1 MSREHAANS
10 APAPAAPADRAPPL
24 RLALVGAGLITEG
37 GHLPAA
43 LASPLTEVVAI
54 VDPVRERAERLAR
67 AAGGTARVTTRLG
80 EVLAEIDAAV
90 LATPNDTHRAL
101 AVECL
106 EAGVSTLIEKPL
118 ARTVEEGEAIARAA
132 EQNGAAVAVGY
143 CTRFLE
149 NVRLLGELLAAGFF
163 GAVRGF
169 DYQFGSVRGWS
180 SLSGFHLDREAVGGG
195 LLVTT
200 GTHFLD
206 RMLWW
211 FGYPSELALEDD
223 SRGGPE
229 ANALATLRFDAA
241 GGGFAG
247 RVRLSRTVALQP
259 GLALR
264 TERGT
269 LLLRD
274 GADAALR
281 FRPAERPGLECRLA
295 RSAGP
300 LVPEGV
306 TMFQSQLEDFVAACR
321 GAGPP
326 MVSAEQGI
334 LAIRLVQDLY
344 ARRTP
349 LPMGWYDAARRSLA

>member
-1 MSREHAANS
+1 VAA
-10 APAPAAPADRAPPL
+10 
-24 RLALVGAGLITEG
+24 V
-37 GHLPAA
+37 
-43 LASPLTEVVAI
+43 ASPLTRLVAV
-54 VDPVRERAERLAR
+54 VDPVRERAERLAL
-67 AAGGTARVTTRLG
+67 AAGGGARGAESLG
-80 EVLAEIDAAV
+80 EVLGEIDAAV
-90 LATPNDTHRAL
+90 IATPNDSHCRLAL
-101 AVECL
+101 ECL

-118 ARTVEEGEAIARAA
+118 ARSVAEGEAIAQAARAS
-132 EQNGAAVAVGY
+132 GRTVAVGY

-149 NVRLLGELLAAGFF
+149 NVRLLGELLGSGYF
-163 GAVRGF
+163 GALRRF

-229 ANALATLRFDAA
+229 ANALASFGFETPHGRFE
-241 GGGFAG
+241 G

-259 GLALR
+259 GFVLQA
-264 TERGT
+264 ERGT
-269 LLLRD
+269 VLLRD

-281 FRPAERPGLECRLA
+281 FRPADRPGLECLLA
-295 RSAGP
+295 RSAGAQRP
-300 LVPEGV
+300 GAV
-306 TMFQSQLEDFVAACR
+306 TVFQTQLEDFARACR
-321 GAGPP
+321 GEGPP
-326 MVSAEQGI
+326 LVPVEQGVE
-334 LAIRLVQDLY
+334 AIRLVTDLY

-349 LPMGWYDAARRSLA
+349 LATDWYDAARRGAR

>member
-1 MSREHAANS
+1 M
-10 APAPAAPADRAPPL
+10 
-24 RLALVGAGLITEG
+24 
-37 GHLPAA
+37 
-43 LASPLTEVVAI
+43 
-54 VDPVRERAERLAR
+54 
-67 AAGGTARVTTRLG
+67 LG
-80 EVLAEIDAAV
+80 EVDAAV

-132 EQNGAAVAVGY
+132 RQSGRTVAVGY

-149 NVRLLGELLAAGFF
+149 NVRLLGELLEASFF
-163 GAVRGF
+163 GAVLGF

-211 FGYPSELALEDD
+211 FGYPAELALEDD

-229 ANALATLRFDAA
+229 ANAVATFRFEAP
-241 GGGFAG
+241 GGGFVG
-247 RVRLSRTVALQP
+247 RARLSRTVALQP
-259 GLALR
+259 GFALR

-269 LLLRD
+269 VLLRD

-281 FRPAERPGLECRLA
+281 FRPVERPGLECRLA

-321 GAGPP
+321 GGGPP
-326 MVSAEQGI
+326 MVSADHGI

-344 ARRTP
+344 ARRSP
-349 LPMGWYDAARRSLA
+349 LKTDWYEAARRSLS